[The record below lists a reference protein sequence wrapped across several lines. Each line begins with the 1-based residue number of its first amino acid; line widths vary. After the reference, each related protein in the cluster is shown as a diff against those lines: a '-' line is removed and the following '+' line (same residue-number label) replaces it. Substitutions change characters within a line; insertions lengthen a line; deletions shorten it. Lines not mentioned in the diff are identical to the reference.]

1 MRRVLIGLLALPL
14 LAMAAPP
21 ADYAT
26 QWPLR
31 LEQADA
37 GAYRVE
43 LDASVYR
50 QLQAA
55 DLGDLAVLN
64 AEGTVLPVARLPAP
78 AQPVQRASLPVF
90 ALPVPGRGTG
100 SGLSDRSQRRSRP
113 LASTAEPGSPD
124 RPGE

>member
-1 MRRVLIGLLALPL
+1 MRRAVIGLLALPL

-21 ADYAT
+21 ADFAT

-78 AQPVQRASLPVF
+78 AAGRVRARPRL
-90 ALPVPGRGTG
+90 
-100 SGLSDRSQRRSRP
+100 RS
-113 LASTAEPGSPD
+113 A
-124 RPGE
+124 